1 MARPWTKKKPLMS
14 LWLSGANAMAGR
26 ARSAGSAETSGQR
39 KQLTKVAP
47 RFWAAAWF
55 GTAKSKFKSKRK
67 AG

>member
-1 MARPWTKKKPLMS
+1 MS